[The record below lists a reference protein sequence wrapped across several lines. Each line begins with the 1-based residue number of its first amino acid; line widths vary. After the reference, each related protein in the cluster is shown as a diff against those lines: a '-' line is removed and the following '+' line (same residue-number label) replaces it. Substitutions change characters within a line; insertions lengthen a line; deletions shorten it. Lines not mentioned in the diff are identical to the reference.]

1 MIADDQALYLNFLQ
15 ISSGM
20 SDHFSLIIF
29 DNCFAILLKY
39 PYFMSFCV
47 GKLKRVFSLLTKAGW
62 VISSAEWRFPE

>member
-1 MIADDQALYLNFLQ
+1 MSADDQAPKNLFKFSANFFG
-15 ISSGM
+15 SSL

-47 GKLKRVFSLLTKAGW
+47 
-62 VISSAEWRFPE
+62 RF